1 MGGTVPTALPVADGW
16 DAGARFVNIGG
27 KSKSDW
33 REGERGRGRGTER
46 GREGERESTCVS
58 EQL

>member
-33 REGERGRGRGTER
+33 REGGRGRERERERER
-46 GREGERESTCVS
+46 GREGKHMC
-58 EQL
+58 Q

>member
-46 GREGERESTCVS
+46 GREGKHMC
-58 EQL
+58 Q